1 MSTIR
6 QMTVQGLKPGDT
18 FTVERCFT
26 LDEVRQFAD
35 LTRDYNPIHFERRF
49 TSAKNIPDL
58 ICHGLLV
65 GGLLTEIG
73 GQIGWLASG
82 MRFVFKAPVYPGD
95 RIVCKLTIMSVDA
108 KGRARAEAQFHNQDN
123 RLVLDGEL
131 TGIIPGERERQ
142 ILQRMVDEGDPTNAC
157 RGKHYKV
164 DRSLSGQNPDGG

>member
-6 QMTVQGLKPGDT
+6 KLTVQGLKPGDT
-18 FTVERCFT
+18 LTVERSFT
-26 LDEVRQFAD
+26 HDEVQQFAD

-49 TSAKNIPDL
+49 TTAKKIPDL

-65 GGLLTEIG
+65 GGMITEIG

-95 RIVCKLTIMSVDA
+95 RIACTLTIMSVDA
-108 KGRARAEAQFHNQDN
+108 KGRARAEAQFRNQDG

-131 TGIIPGERERQ
+131 TGIIPGETERQ
-142 ILQRMVDEGDPTNAC
+142 VLQHMMDEGDPTNAC
-157 RGKHYKV
+157 RGKPYAV
-164 DRSLSGQNPDGG
+164 RRSSSGSVSEG